1 MKQSLRSF
9 LTLGLLLWTSIVAAA
24 TGDILSVTVRA
35 DGFSVDVVVEGFTTG
50 ASYDFGLGAD
60 NTLTGTEK
68 LRLTATSLGYD
79 ATGAATTVPRDLVLK
94 GTVRK
99 ATPNEGQV
107 DETGGGNL
115 TFRAGLNFPIFAKDK
130 SGGGNSGTDVT
141 AVALAGLVVNAGG
154 GSQSSNARSSF
165 TVTNN
170 STLPY
175 PKVVGRWA
183 QPSFERWTG
192 AKLVEMVCYHPF
204 ARNNK
209 PVACVAFD
217 CTDGS
222 NPITQQIATSCTAS
236 TQWTGV
242 GNTVWTYGTTIPV
255 SGFTQGA
262 TLTGRFRAYPWVG
275 DSTSILDTDTSA
287 DGIAAPSAALTPLMG
302 FCDKNDSLACY
313 ASVNGV
319 GGSPAV
325 SATKAGAR
333 AAPYSTLA
341 LALTAL
347 KTYNNSTN
355 SDNSLNNCYVLMQ
368 DGSYS
373 AAGTFTGSN
382 TKTWCV
388 VAADLE
394 NGATQS
400 GVNFSTA
407 TNQAFNGYIKYQDVT
422 FSGVGSGMHRGNIT
436 TGCLWLDSCTYSHA
450 VAAQWYSWNTAFL
463 TGTTFT
469 AGTQNILGSGS
480 GGVGW
485 GLVRQND
492 LTAITAKQACAN
504 CCIGNKNILPTFA
517 IAGGTNG
524 PQSDGGFVGWNST
537 YAIAST
543 TQWLFEV
550 ATGNWTKGIA
560 VVGNVA
566 ERIGGNTSV
575 LCQFI
580 ADNTTTSV
588 ANNVY
593 FAHNTL
599 VGARWNLNYL
609 ELGNYSPNRFNWYDQ
624 YNVLV
629 DWNCKTD
636 KFSNAVRTV
645 TDGILVNGSTTVSSA
660 TAAFVAGDVAQNISF
675 NDNQI
680 ANAITTIASQTGT
693 AAVMNTASLVDATG
707 VTLYIRSFGKNRNR
721 VSNWATVNGCGQ
733 IGMRSRIATF
743 PPENYG
749 INSKIG
755 TINFVDDKSYIS
767 IGNTGAGGGDYHG
780 ATGSSIL
787 STVPSGGA
795 LLPGDLDGRAISNT
809 GSGASGALQ
818 LQSSNES
825 ALQTILRLIG
835 SDILFQQD

>member
-1 MKQSLRSF
+1 M
-9 LTLGLLLWTSIVAAA
+9 A
-24 TGDILSVTVRA
+24 TGDILSATVRA
-35 DGFSVDVVVEGFTTG
+35 DGFSVDLVVEGFTTG
-50 ASYDFGLGAD
+50 ASYSFGLGTD
-60 NTLTGTEK
+60 NTLTGTEN
-68 LRLTATSLGYD
+68 LRFSVVSLGYD
-79 ATGAATTVPRDLVLK
+79 ATGAATTVARTCVAK

-115 TFRAGLNFPIFAKDK
+115 TVRLGLDMPIFAKDK
-130 SGGGNSGTDVT
+130 SGGGSSGTDVT
-141 AVALAGLVVNAGG
+141 AVALAGLVTNTGG
-154 GSQSSNARSSF
+154 GSQTSNARSSF

-192 AKLVEMVCYHPF
+192 AKLVEMCCYHPF

-222 NPITQQIATSCTAS
+222 NPITQQVVTSCTAS
-236 TQWTGV
+236 TQWTGI

-255 SGFTQGA
+255 SGFTQGG
-262 TLTGRFRAYPWVG
+262 TLTTRFRAYPWVG
-275 DSTSILDTDTSA
+275 DSTSVLDTDTGA
-287 DGIAAPSAALTPLMG
+287 DGTAAPSAALTPLMG
-302 FCDKNDSLACY
+302 LCDKNDSLACY

-347 KTYNNSTN
+347 KTYNSSTN

-368 DGSYS
+368 NGSYS

-382 TKTWCV
+382 TKTWCEV
-388 VAADLE
+388 EADTE
-394 NGATQS
+394 NGATEA

-407 TNQAFNGYIKYQDVT
+407 TNQAFNGYLKYKNVT
-422 FSGVGSGMHRGNIT
+422 FSGVGSGMFRGNIT

-492 LTAITAKQACAN
+492 LTAITSKQAAAN
-504 CCIGNKNILPTFA
+504 CMIGNKNLCPTFA
-517 IAGGTNG
+517 LSGGTNG

-537 YAIAST
+537 YSIASS
-543 TQWLFEV
+543 TQWLTAV
-550 ATGNWTKGIA
+550 QTNDWTKGIA

-566 ERIGGNTSV
+566 ERIGGNTTP
-575 LCQFI
+575 LAQFI

-593 FAHNTL
+593 FAHNSL
-599 VGARWNLNYL
+599 IGARLNFNYL
-609 ELGNYSPNRFNWYDQ
+609 ELGNYSPNRLNWYDQ
-624 YNVLV
+624 FNVLS

-636 KFSNAVRTV
+636 VFSNAVRTV
-645 TDGILVNGSTTVSSA
+645 TDGVLVLGSTTVSSA
-660 TAAFVAGDVAQNISF
+660 TAAFVAGDVGQNISF
-675 NDNQI
+675 DDSQV
-680 ANAITTIASQTGT
+680 ANAITTISSQTGV
-693 AAVMNTASLVDATG
+693 AAVMAAASTVDATN

-721 VSNWATVNGCGQ
+721 VSNWAQVNGCGQ
-733 IGMRSRIATF
+733 IGLRTRIWNF
-743 PPENYG
+743 PPDKPG
-749 INSKIG
+749 VNSKAG
-755 TINFVDDKSYIS
+755 TITFVSDRSFD
-767 IGNTGAGGGDYHG
+767 GTNAGGGDYHG
-780 ATGSSIL
+780 ATGSAIL
-787 STVPSGGA
+787 NVVPAGRA
-795 LLPGDLDGRAISNT
+795 LLPGDLDGRPINNT
-809 GSGASGALQ
+809 GTGAAGALQ
-818 LQSSNES
+818 PPEPDPPAS
-825 ALQTILRLIG
+825 G
-835 SDILFQQD
+835 DSDFFDTWEDF